1 MGGYARFCYAIFSS
15 YVKPLR
21 KYFLDLRQDIRLA
34 GLGYTLDEYLSM
46 ALFTSALTFVVESAL
61 FAFIFAFLFD
71 VLFSVVLSL
80 LLSLTISASIFF
92 AFYSYPTALA
102 KGRGEAI
109 DKELPFAVSYMATVA
124 SGSKSIRDI
133 FDSLSRLKEYKN
145 VAFHCANIARNMR
158 LGMSASDAIR
168 YEARRIPSR
177 SFRELLFG
185 MNTTLKSG
193 ASLHDYLREKA
204 NSLLAEHRRK
214 VRRYSQDLSL
224 FTEIYLTL
232 VITGSIFFVVL
243 TTIIS
248 PMAGV
253 ETAWLQ
259 SAIAFVFLPLTSLA
273 FLVFAKLRCPR

>member
-1 MGGYARFCYAIFSS
+1 
-15 YVKPLR
+15 
-21 KYFLDLRQDIRLA
+21 
-34 GLGYTLDEYLSM
+34 
-46 ALFTSALTFVVESAL
+46 
-61 FAFIFAFLFD
+61 
-71 VLFSVVLSL
+71 
-80 LLSLTISASIFF
+80 
-92 AFYSYPTALA
+92 
-102 KGRGEAI
+102 
-109 DKELPFAVSYMATVA
+109 
-124 SGSKSIRDI
+124 
-133 FDSLSRLKEYKN
+133 
-145 VAFHCANIARNMR
+145 
-158 LGMSASDAIR
+158 
-168 YEARRIPSR
+168 
-177 SFRELLFG
+177 